1 MDKKKVLSY
10 LASIV
15 VFLSTVV
22 MLFLVFKLDT
32 TGKGITNGEF
42 IPIRNSMFAIAI
54 PCFIKFYISS
64 DRTYKE
70 SKIWLLG
77 YGLCV
82 LGWIA
87 FLFVALTSH
96 YFTNIRT
103 MCIASFVLM
112 IVAIYLQYLITEKK
126 A

>member
-77 YGLCV
+77 YVLCV
-82 LGWIA
+82 LGWIS

-126 A
+126 E